1 MFYDCWSLDVMY
13 MAVGGVSTNAEFLR
27 TIYSLDNLTLDQP
40 MVPTLEHTATK

>member
-1 MFYDCWSLDVMY
+1 
-13 MAVGGVSTNAEFLR
+13 MAVGGSYKCRVS